1 MCVCVRVCVYLC
13 IYACIYAYIY
23 VVYKCVHT
31 HTHTHTIDLAPF
43 LWTPRSKLDEQ
54 IVAMHPLWAIYR
66 TLNAERHFEFPSD
79 FKLLP
84 EHCVQLLDAM
94 SQLQAGGDAT
104 KALMPETY
112 FQKVPD
118 PTFNISMRDARDWEQ
133 QIKTAFCALD
143 YLKQRD
149 VLELIIKPCDEA
161 SDSPKVL
168 AIVTLLP

>member
-1 MCVCVRVCVYLC
+1 VCVCFLSYTYENISVLC
-13 IYACIYAYIY
+13 THTH
-23 VVYKCVHT
+23 KHT
-31 HTHTHTIDLAPF
+31 HTHTHTHKTDLAPF

-112 FQKVPD
+112 FQKVAD

-133 QIKTAFCALD
+133 QIKTSFCALD
-143 YLKQRD
+143 YLKQRE
-149 VLELIIKPCDEA
+149 VLDLIIKPCDEA
-161 SDSPKVL
+161 SNPK
-168 AIVTLLP
+168 T